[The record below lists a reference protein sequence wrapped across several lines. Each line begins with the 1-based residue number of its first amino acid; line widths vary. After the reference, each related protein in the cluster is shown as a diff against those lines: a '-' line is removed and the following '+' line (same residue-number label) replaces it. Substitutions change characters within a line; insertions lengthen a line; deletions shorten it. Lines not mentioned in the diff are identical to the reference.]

1 MKASKTKNQF
11 ETGFQPTKP
20 VCQKGY

>member
-11 ETGFQPTKP
+11 ETSSQQPKLF
-20 VCQKGY
+20 C